1 MLVRRQVR
9 ILPLI
14 LAALALAT
22 PALALNPQP
31 LPPGFRSHAAMADHG
46 LGTERLNR
54 GPYVLRCHAVQVG
67 DPRKQPPMRVC
78 P

>member
-1 MLVRRQVR
+1 MLSRNLLR
-9 ILPLI
+9 ILTLSS
-14 LAALALAT
+14 AALALAT

-31 LPPGFRSHAAMADHG
+31 LPPGMRFRPAVTNHDFGAARPHGAD
-46 LGTERLNR
+46 
-54 GPYVLRCHAVQVG
+54 VLRCHAVQVG